1 MSNKPPLRVLIVG
14 ASGVFGSRLARLA
27 ASEPGIELVLGGRR
41 RPPLDAL
48 VAELG
53 TGLVQVIDR
62 DRASASELT
71 ELDLVIDCAGPFQ
84 GSRTQLIEHCIA
96 AGVDYVDLADG
107 RKFVRRIRRFDD
119 AAKRAGVRV
128 ISGASS
134 IPALSHAVLDELT
147 AGWSRI
153 DSIRVGIFPG
163 NRAPR
168 GRSVVE
174 AILSYT
180 GKPVRVF
187 ADGRWTELPGWALC
201 GRVDCGPA
209 GKRWASVCD
218 TPEQDLL
225 VERYRPTGSAEFV
238 AGLELPILHLG
249 LWLLSF
255 PVRWG
260 WIRSL
265 APAAGVLLWIA
276 SRLRRFGSDRGA
288 MLVEARGQ
296 DAAGRALT
304 SAWMLDATTNRGPFV
319 PVLAALALIKRAR
332 DGRLP
337 PPGAGPCS
345 GILRLDE
352 FQAMFQALGIRT
364 TIAPPSD
371 LPSASRRRA
380 A

>member
-27 ASEPGIELVLGGRR
+27 ARESGIELVLGGRR

-48 VAELG
+48 AAELG
-53 TGLVQVIDR
+53 TGFVQVIDR
-62 DRASASELT
+62 DRVSASELPD
-71 ELDLVIDCAGPFQ
+71 LDLVIDCAGPFQ
-84 GSRTQLIEHCIA
+84 GSRTQLIEQCIA
-96 AGVDYVDLADG
+96 ARVDYVDLADG
-107 RKFVRRIRRFDD
+107 REFVGSIWRFDE
-119 AAKRAGVRV
+119 AAKSAGTRV

-187 ADGRWTELPGWALC
+187 ADGYWIELPGWALC
-201 GRVDCGPA
+201 GRVDCGLA

-265 APAAGVLLWIA
+265 APAAGALLWIA
-276 SRLRRFGSDRGA
+276 NRLRSFGSDRGA
-288 MLVEARGQ
+288 MLVEARGE

-332 DGRLP
+332 DGRMP
-337 PPGAGPCS
+337 PSGAGPCS

-352 FQAMFQALGIRT
+352 FQPMFAALGIRT
-364 TIAPPSD
+364 AIVPPPG
-371 LPSASRRRA
+371 LPSAQTLRA